1 MRIPEE
7 TKRQISLYRSGS
19 EWNFVLLVDVVQR
32 LKFTTIGAMD
42 AIASPRYIQEFIHV
56 TCMWK
61 FYLQGQGEMEPGFIV
76 KLIYYIINNV

>member
-1 MRIPEE
+1 MIRFDVSHKGLLSRINMRIPDES
-7 TKRQISLYRSGS
+7 KRQISLYHSGS
-19 EWNFVLLVDVVQR
+19 EWNF
-32 LKFTTIGAMD
+32 A
-42 AIASPRYIQEFIHV
+42 V